1 MKVVLV
7 LCLLAF
13 MSCQKDIMDIAKC
26 LYESP
31 KVKEII
37 SDVMV
42 AITTKDFSKLWPKIK
57 EALPEL
63 IPVVIKCITENE
75 VNLEKV
81 TPILNNW
88 NHKRHEPQ
96 ITSNYEECM
105 KDCMNRPRPNAEE
118 CHIVCSTAQF
128 RRPDEPINPHEERP
142 RL

>member
-37 SDVMV
+37 ADVMV
-42 AITTKDFSKLWPKIK
+42 AIATKDFSKLWPKIK

-63 IPVVIKCITENE
+63 IPVVIKCVTENE
-75 VNLEKV
+75 VSLQMVKPFITKWNILEI
-81 TPILNNW
+81 PEYQ
-88 NHKRHEPQ
+88 NH
-96 ITSNYEECM
+96 EECIQ
-105 KDCMNRPRPNAEE
+105 KCLKPDIKCQLF
-118 CHIVCSTAQF
+118 CGF
-128 RRPDEPINPHEERP
+128 LFPDEVDQ
-142 RL
+142 

>member
-37 SDVMV
+37 ADVMV
-42 AITTKDFSKLWPKIK
+42 AIATKDFSKLWPKIQ

-63 IPVVIKCITENE
+63 IAVVIKCVTEND
-75 VNLEKV
+75 VNLQIVKPIV
-81 TPILNNW
+81 TKLKYETQQTQVELEIKNLQECIQNCNNVDMETK
-88 NHKRHEPQ
+88 KRRCE
-96 ITSNYEECM
+96 I
-105 KDCMNRPRPNAEE
+105 DCGAG
-118 CHIVCSTAQF
+118 SAQKIMDIF
-128 RRPDEPINPHEERP
+128 K
-142 RL
+142 

>member
-31 KVKEII
+31 KVKELI

-42 AITTKDFSKLWPKIK
+42 AIATKDFSKLWPKIK
-57 EALPEL
+57 ESLPEL
-63 IPVVIKCITENE
+63 IQVVIKCATENE

-81 TPILNNW
+81 KPFVDEW
-88 NHKRHEPQ
+88 QHHEIPEDN
-96 ITSNYEECM
+96 SVMSYEECM
-105 KDCMNRPRPNAEE
+105 QRCLARFRSDKSYCQE
-118 CHIVCSTAQF
+118 VCSNADYDQM
-128 RRPDEPINPHEERP
+128 NH
-142 RL
+142 

>member
-31 KVKEII
+31 KVKELI

-42 AITTKDFSKLWPKIK
+42 AIATKDFSKLWPKIK
-57 EALPEL
+57 ESLPEL
-63 IPVVIKCITENE
+63 IQVVIKCATGNE

-81 TPILNNW
+81 KPFVEDW
-88 NHKRHEPQ
+88 Q
-96 ITSNYEECM
+96 YYSVTSYEECM
-105 KDCMNRPRPNAEE
+105 HYCLNRIRSDPSY
-118 CHIVCSTAQF
+118 CHIECSNADYDQMS
-128 RRPDEPINPHEERP
+128 H
-142 RL
+142 

>member
-31 KVKEII
+31 KVKELI

-42 AITTKDFSKLWPKIK
+42 AIATKDFSKLWPKIK
-57 EALPEL
+57 ESLPEL
-63 IPVVIKCITENE
+63 IQVVIKCVTGNE

-81 TPILNNW
+81 KPFVEDW
-88 NHKRHEPQ
+88 QHYSV
-96 ITSNYEECM
+96 TSYEECM
-105 KDCMNRPRPNAEE
+105 HYCLNRIRSDPSY
-118 CHIVCSTAQF
+118 CHIECSNADYDQM
-128 RRPDEPINPHEERP
+128 NH
-142 RL
+142 

>member
-31 KVKEII
+31 KVKELI

-42 AITTKDFSKLWPKIK
+42 AIATKDFSKLWPKIK
-57 EALPEL
+57 ESLPEL
-63 IPVVIKCITENE
+63 IQVVIKCATGNE

-81 TPILNNW
+81 KPFVEDWQNHEIHEDYSVTP
-88 NHKRHEPQ
+88 
-96 ITSNYEECM
+96 YEECM
-105 KDCMNRPRPNAEE
+105 ERCKAHVRDNESYCIEVCSNAE
-118 CHIVCSTAQF
+118 F
-128 RRPDEPINPHEERP
+128 RRPDEPLTPN
-142 RL
+142 

>member
-37 SDVMV
+37 ADVMV
-42 AITTKDFSKLWPKIK
+42 AIATKDFSKLWPKIK

-75 VNLEKV
+75 ANLQAIR
-81 TPILNNW
+81 PIMNKWIDW
-88 NHKRHEPQ
+88 NDDPQPQPTEPTNEPPQ
-96 ITSNYEECM
+96 TYYECIT
-105 KDCMNRPRPNAEE
+105 R
-118 CHIVCSTAQF
+118 VCSKRSGHQRSTCY
-128 RRPDEPINPHEERP
+128 DDCKKMYPIIF
-142 RL
+142 